1 MQPDGSTD
9 SLLRIKDLPD
19 LRIGDWTIQAQS
31 DNPTYGFDCNLGVRG
46 KTGVGE
52 IDYRNHDEELID
64 EDFVDETSPGD
75 GEYVLQSETMD

>member
-1 MQPDGSTD
+1 MASTAI
-9 SLLRIKDLPD
+9 LECGER
-19 LRIGDWTIQAQS
+19 
-31 DNPTYGFDCNLGVRG
+31 
-46 KTGVGE
+46 VGE